1 MKLCMYQDMRQ
12 VMKTYDVIINGIVF
26 YMMKEENSAFI
37 GGVLNG

>member
-1 MKLCMYQDMRQ
+1 MYQDMRQ

-37 GGVLNG
+37 DGVLNG